1 LRKELPIIRSDE
13 SSLGLKNGLA
23 ALARAVLLRCP
34 ACGSGPLFRGWF
46 RMHDACRSCGASFRR
61 EPGFYLGSIYINY
74 GATVIVTGA
83 IYATLVMGLGTSHE
97 TALAVCLAVAVA
109 FPVLFF
115 RHARSF
121 LLALDG
127 SVNRHQQ
134 EACNAMAASAES
146 DRGHLAALAADDGR
160 AGCAMGVALALILLF
175 GLSMAAVTIFFAM
188 GDTAAP
194 RHYDEPVD
202 LR

>member
-1 LRKELPIIRSDE
+1 MNTPPSNRAAAGRSR
-13 SSLGLKNGLA
+13 LTAFTRG
-23 ALARAVLLRCP
+23 ALVRCP
-34 ACGSGPLFRGWF
+34 DCGEGPLFRGWF
-46 RMHDACRSCGASFRR
+46 RMHEACRACGASFLR
-61 EPGFYLGSIYINY
+61 EQGFYLGSIYINY

-83 IYATLVMGLGTSHE
+83 LYALLVLGAGVSHE
-97 TALAVCLAVAVA
+97 TTLAACLAVAVA

-134 EACNAMAASAES
+134 QAATTEVPVGPDGSP
-146 DRGHLAALAADDGR
+146 DHLAGLTADDGR
-160 AGCAMGVALALILLF
+160 AGCAMGIALALILLF
-175 GLSMAAVTIFFAM
+175 GLGMAAVTILF
-188 GDTAAP
+188 TAAGAGP
-194 RHYDEPVD
+194 RQHDDAVD

>member
-1 LRKELPIIRSDE
+1 MPHALPGSDG
-13 SSLGLKNGLA
+13 GLPASRLA
-23 ALARAVLLRCP
+23 AFGRGARLRCP
-34 ACGSGPLFRGWF
+34 ACGAGPLFRGWF
-46 RMHDACRSCGASFRR
+46 QMHEACNACGRSFRR
-61 EPGFYLGSIYINY
+61 EQGFYLGSIYINY
-74 GATVIVTGA
+74 GVTVIVTGA
-83 IYATLVMGLGTSHE
+83 IYALLAWGLGTSHE

-134 EACNAMAASAES
+134 HGADPDET
-146 DRGHLAALAADDGR
+146 HLAALTADDGR

-175 GLSMAAVTIFFAM
+175 GLGMAAVTILFAT
-188 GDTAAP
+188 GESGPP
-194 RHYDEPVD
+194 RRHDDAVN

>member
-1 LRKELPIIRSDE
+1 METPPTGRDGRAYGSC
-13 SSLGLKNGLA
+13 LA
-23 ALARAVLLRCP
+23 AFARAALLRCP

-46 RMHDACRSCGASFRR
+46 HMHEACQACGASFRR

-83 IYATLVMGLGTSHE
+83 LYALLVLMCKTSHE
-97 TALAVCLAVAVA
+97 TALSACLAVAVA
-109 FPVLFF
+109 FPVFFF
-115 RHARSF
+115 RYARSF

-134 EACNAMAASAES
+134 HAGTDSGTSVEVDQA
-146 DRGHLAALAADDGR
+146 HLAALAADDGR
-160 AGCAMGVALALILLF
+160 AGCAMGVALVLILLF
-175 GLSMAAVTIFFAM
+175 GLGMAAVTILFTI
-188 GDTAAP
+188 GDPAGQREHDDA
-194 RHYDEPVD
+194 VD